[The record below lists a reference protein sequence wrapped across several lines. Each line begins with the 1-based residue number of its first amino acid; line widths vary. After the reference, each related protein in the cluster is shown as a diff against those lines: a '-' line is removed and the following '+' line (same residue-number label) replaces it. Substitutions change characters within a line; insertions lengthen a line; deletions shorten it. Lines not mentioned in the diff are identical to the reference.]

1 MSISYNSCWW
11 EVSENRA
18 CHDCQF
24 LLRTNTVL
32 RTVAKKLDLYRLL
45 LEYYSRTTDLVARNV
60 AMRERGHVYRVSF
73 CTCLLREKKNT
84 CEERKIPVMAHMIV
98 NDYELP
104 KEYDY
109 PLQLFKMN
117 SNCCKSERTCHLVLK
132 RWKLISLKRRSLPS
146 EN

>member
-1 MSISYNSCWW
+1 MGSERESGLRRLPISTT
-11 EVSENRA
+11 
-18 CHDCQF
+18 
-24 LLRTNTVL
+24 TNTVL
-32 RTVAKKLDLYRLL
+32 RSKEIGPLL
-45 LEYYSRTTDLVARNV
+45 STARVVVHYSRTTDLVARNV

>member
-1 MSISYNSCWW
+1 MGSERESGLPRLPISTT
-11 EVSENRA
+11 
-18 CHDCQF
+18 
-24 LLRTNTVL
+24 TNTVL
-32 RTVAKKLDLYRLL
+32 RSKEIGPTARVVVH
-45 LEYYSRTTDLVARNV
+45 YSRTTDLVARNV
-60 AMRERGHVYRVSF
+60 AMRERGHVYRVTF

-84 CEERKIPVMAHMIV
+84 CEERKIPVMAHLIL

-117 SNCCKSERTCHLVLK
+117 CSNSVRTCNLFLK
-132 RWKLISLKRRSLPS
+132 RWKLISPNRRSLPS

>member
-1 MSISYNSCWW
+1 MGSERESGLPRLPISTT
-11 EVSENRA
+11 
-18 CHDCQF
+18 
-24 LLRTNTVL
+24 TNTVL
-32 RTVAKKLDLYRLL
+32 RSKEIGPTARVVVH
-45 LEYYSRTTDLVARNV
+45 YSRTTDLVARNV

-84 CEERKIPVMAHMIV
+84 CEERKIPVMAHMIL